1 MTIPL
6 LNDILI
12 IFAISIVVLFVCHRL
27 HLSPIVGFLLT
38 GLLAGPHGLGLIQ
51 AVHDVEVLAEVG
63 MVFLLFSV
71 GIEFSIKYLMQIK
84 RAALLGGSIQVI
96 LTVVATALLARQ
108 FGQPVGQSIFIGFLV
123 ALSSTVITLKLLQER
138 AEMDTPQGRTGLAM
152 LIFQDV
158 ITVPMILFTPLLAG
172 DVQHVGQSL
181 LLLLIKG
188 LGVIGMVVL
197 AAKWLMPWLLY
208 QIAQTRSREV
218 FLLGIILI
226 CLAVAWLTSQ
236 IGLSLALGAFF
247 AGLIISESAYGNQA
261 LSSVLPFRDVFVS
274 FFFVSVGMLLDIQFV
289 VQHPGLILATAVS
302 VFVLKASLAS
312 LATALLGF
320 PLRTALLTGLMLA
333 QIGEFSFVLAKIGIG
348 YRLLEATS
356 YQLFLAVSVL
366 TMAVSPLVMAMAP
379 RLVTAVLRWPW
390 PERLRSGLF
399 PVLPQG
405 ADAMTKVNY
414 DHLIIV
420 GFGLNG
426 RNVARAA
433 DASGIPYLIIEIN
446 PETVRKEQAKGQPI
460 FYGDA
465 VQQAVLEHAGIR
477 TARVLVVAISDPA
490 ATRRIIELARSLNPN
505 LYIIARTRF
514 LQEMKPLLELGASE
528 VIPEEFETSIEIF
541 TRVLAKYLVP
551 KDDIERFIAEV
562 RADGYQMLRRPML
575 ETASINDVR
584 PYLTDV
590 QISTLRLDERS
601 AMVGQT
607 LGQLALRKKYGVTVV
622 AIRRQGVILANP
634 DAEAR
639 LEANDQ
645 LIVLGN
651 PENIATVTALTQPP
665 DHGSQ
670 PT

>member
-96 LTVVATALLARQ
+96 LTVVATALIARQ

-172 DVQHVGQSL
+172 DVQEIGQPL
-181 LLLLIKG
+181 LLLLVKG
-188 LGVIGMVVL
+188 VGVIGMVVL

-226 CLAVAWLTSQ
+226 CLAVAWLTSK

-399 PVLPQG
+399 PALPQG

-665 DHGSQ
+665 DHVSQ

>member
-1 MTIPL
+1 MTTPL
-6 LNDILI
+6 LNDVLI

-38 GLLAGPHGLGLIQ
+38 GLVAGPHGLGLIQ

-71 GIEFSIKYLMQIK
+71 GIEFSIRYLMQVK
-84 RAALLGGSIQVI
+84 RAALLGGTMQVS
-96 LTVVATALLARQ
+96 LTIVATALVARQ
-108 FGQPVGQSIFIGFLV
+108 FGQPVGQSVFIGFLV
-123 ALSSTVITLKLLQER
+123 ALSSTVIALKILQER

-172 DVQHVGQSL
+172 DAQHVGQSL
-181 LLLLIKG
+181 LLLLAKG
-188 LGVIGMVVL
+188 LGVIGMVVV

-218 FLLGIILI
+218 FLLGVILI

-274 FFFVSVGMLLDIQFV
+274 FFFVSVGMLLDIEFV
-289 VQHPGLILATAVS
+289 VHHPGLILVSAVG
-302 VFVLKASLAS
+302 VFLLKTVLAG
-312 LATALLGF
+312 LATTLLGF

-333 QIGEFSFVLAKIGIG
+333 QIGEFSFVLAKIGIN
-348 YRLLEATS
+348 YRLLETIS
-356 YQLFLAVSVL
+356 YQLFLAVSVV
-366 TMAVSPLVMAMAP
+366 TMAVSPLIMAIAP

-390 PERLRSGLF
+390 PERLKSGLF
-399 PVLPQG
+399 PGFQHELTT
-405 ADAMTKVNY
+405 MTKAHH

-446 PETVRKEQAKGQPI
+446 PETVRNEQAKGQPI

-465 VQQAVLEHAGIR
+465 VQQAVLEHAGVR
-477 TARVLVVAISDPA
+477 TARVLVVAISDPT

-541 TRVLAKYLVP
+541 TRVLAKYLIP

-562 RADGYQMLRRPML
+562 RADGYEMLRRPML
-575 ETASINDVR
+575 ETASIDDVR

-622 AIRRQGVILANP
+622 AIRRQGTILANP

-651 PENIATVTALTQPP
+651 PENITTITSLIQPP
-665 DHGSQ
+665 DHVSQ